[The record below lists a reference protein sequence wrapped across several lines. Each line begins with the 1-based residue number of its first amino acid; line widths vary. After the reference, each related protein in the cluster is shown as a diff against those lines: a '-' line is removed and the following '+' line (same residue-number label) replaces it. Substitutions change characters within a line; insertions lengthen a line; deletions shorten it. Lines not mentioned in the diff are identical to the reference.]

1 MKIKEGFILREIMGN
16 YVVVAVGSASKDFRG
31 MIKLNSTAVDIWNLI
46 QEGKDENEICEL
58 LLNQYDVERD
68 QLEKDIRATIN
79 RLIEQGILENE

>member
-16 YVVVAVGSASKDFRG
+16 FVVVAVGSASKDFRG
-31 MIKLNSTAVDIWNLI
+31 MIKLNSTAVDIWKLI
-46 QEGKDENEICEL
+46 QEAKDENEISEL

>member
-31 MIKLNSTAVDIWNLI
+31 MIKLNSTAVDIWNLLG
-46 QEGKDENEICEL
+46 EGKNENEICEIL
-58 LLNQYDVERD
+58 LSQYDVERS
-68 QLEKDIRATIN
+68 QLEKDIRTTVN